1 MSGLAYEMPGLSYDG
16 MNGFTTFKNA
26 PFFGRVVGCSV
37 SAPQREEN
45 VEADNNDGNS
55 LSNNVLV
62 ARIGTLLT
70 PTVAGRANSTG
81 IISFDDCGELL
92 ERKQRPAGSW

>member
-1 MSGLAYEMPGLSYDG
+1 MPLSLAELL
-16 MNGFTTFKNA
+16 A
-26 PFFGRVVGCSV
+26 VA
-37 SAPQREEN
+37 SALEN